1 MDYQVIWEN
10 WAKFRSVISSIHDK
24 REGIYHLNEIGHLN
38 LTDEEEKNLSEPITK
53 IREIGNQDRI
63 NKIASEMENI
73 KSVVAKLAPYNF
85 NLPIHSGSWCE
96 GVGKPLSLLEKE
108 VSKEVKKR
116 RLKIRIKFFLFM
128 FIAIFL
134 IYIANHVI

>member
-1 MDYQVIWEN
+1 MEYQVIWEN

-24 REGIYHLNEIGHLN
+24 REGIYYLNEIGHLN

-53 IREIGNQDRI
+53 IREIGNQGRI
-63 NKIASEMENI
+63 KKIASKMDHIKFMAACLASHNLDMNI
-73 KSVVAKLAPYNF
+73 TAYWFDFVFY
-85 NLPIHSGSWCE
+85 
-96 GVGKPLSLLEKE
+96 PLISLEAE
-108 VSKEVKKR
+108 VSKEVDKR

>member
-53 IREIGNQDRI
+53 IREIGNQGRI
-63 NKIASEMENI
+63 KKIASKMDHIKFMAACLASHNLDMNI
-73 KSVVAKLAPYNF
+73 TAYWFDFVF
-85 NLPIHSGSWCE
+85 N
-96 GVGKPLSLLEKE
+96 PLISLEAE
-108 VSKEVKKR
+108 VSKEVDKR
-116 RLKIRIKFFLFM
+116 RLKI
-128 FIAIFL
+128 
-134 IYIANHVI
+134 